1 MGSGVWDD
9 GADGEI
15 NFAIIRPGNCW
26 AFSRISAVVKR
37 PDNNFVL
44 HMMNGIVMTIS
55 NVH

>member
-9 GADGEI
+9 DADGEI

-26 AFSRISAVVKR
+26 AFSRIGTVVKR